1 MKKLHFYFSYYIR
14 QYDFQDI
21 CTTNNST
28 RKLIYH
34 NMDNAWIQKSSCREK
49 WSFPSEIKM
58 RGKWIVIKMI
68 DRCAYH
74 IQIKIVSNAFT
85 IIQNEISN
93 KNANVQQ
100 NNDTIFIQWVYWHI
114 ALKKKILLKLHVKGQ
129 YIKLVYIKQIYLSVQ
144 TNH

>member
-1 MKKLHFYFSYYIR
+1 
-14 QYDFQDI
+14 
-21 CTTNNST
+21 
-28 RKLIYH
+28 
-34 NMDNAWIQKSSCREK
+34 
-49 WSFPSEIKM
+49 
-58 RGKWIVIKMI
+58 MI

-74 IQIKIVSNAFT
+74 IQIKKVSNAFK

-114 ALKKKILLKLHVKGQ
+114 ALKKILLKLHVKGQ